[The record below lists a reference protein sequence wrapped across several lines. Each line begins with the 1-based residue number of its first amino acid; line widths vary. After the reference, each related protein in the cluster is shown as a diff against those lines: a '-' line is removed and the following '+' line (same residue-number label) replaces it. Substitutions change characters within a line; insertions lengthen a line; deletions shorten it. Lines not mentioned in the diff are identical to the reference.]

1 MKRPLLKKQ
10 DYLAVLRIVLVYSF
24 FGGLWIYLSDSVV
37 GFFVKDAAMLTKL
50 AIYKGFFFI
59 LITSLMLYALIAR
72 RMNEIINS
80 QTLLQKS
87 EARFK
92 QIAENA
98 EEIIWE
104 IDSNALFTYV
114 NPVVETIL
122 GYKPDEIINKKHL
135 YDFSP
140 PEKLAPLKEDIETMF
155 LQKGVV
161 KRYVN
166 ECLNK
171 EGRIVV
177 LETNASPIIN
187 ANGDIEGFRGANIDI
202 TERKA
207 AEEALKESEERY
219 RTLIE
224 TSPDSIL
231 MMTLDGKIILANERA
246 AIVHSYASK
255 DEMTGLDARV
265 LVPEKEIDH
274 ISANVEKV
282 LAGGRPVY
290 DEFIFKRKSGERFY
304 ADLNLSVLHDNQNRP
319 KAVIGVARDIT
330 QRKFNE
336 LELEKYRLHLE
347 VIVKERT
354 KELEELN
361 RLLQEEILK
370 QKEAEEKVKA
380 ALEKEK
386 ELNLLKSEFV
396 STASHEFRTPLA
408 TIFSSVELIERY
420 WERADREKFYSHTGR
435 IKKAIQYLTGLMD
448 DVLTISKSEAKKIK
462 FSPKMTDLKS
472 LCAEIVDEAKLLLSS
487 EQKLDAEINLN
498 GNLYSVDEKL
508 IKYILSNLLSNA
520 VKFSNPG
527 GRIYFGAGQVDGK
540 LIFEVKDEGIGIPD
554 EDKER
559 IFEPFDRGSNIGVIR
574 GSGLGMSIV
583 KKSLELHGG
592 VIDFDS
598 TLGKGTIF
606 KVVIPID
613 NK

>member
-370 QKEAEEKVKA
+370 QKEAEEKVKT

-487 EQKLDAEINLN
+487 EQKLEAEINLN
-498 GNLYSVDEKL
+498 GNLYFVDEKL

-520 VKFSNPG
+520 VKFSNSA

>member
-527 GRIYFGAGQVDGK
+527 GRIYLGAGQVDGK